1 MNDPLLIVPVD
12 VLSTVGS
19 VVGILAAVLWVL
31 VAHRATVTGI
41 RIKKSDKWLIVGLL
55 AFGMT
60 LSGRAVGRILE
71 AYDYELG
78 RSFKE
83 LFFAVSSILMFFVA
97 ARLLFSA
104 SCDGGETCC
113 QVRP

>member
-1 MNDPLLIVPVD
+1 MSVD

-31 VAHRATVTGI
+31 VAHRARRTGI
-41 RIKKSDKWLIVGLL
+41 RIKKSDKWLIVAMIVFGL
-55 AFGMT
+55 A

-71 AYDYELG
+71 AHDAEFG
-78 RSFKE
+78 RLLKE
-83 LFFAVSSILMFFVA
+83 LFFAASSTLMFLIA

-113 QVRP
+113 QVRA